1 MERVYTIMEKRSI
14 FPVELDTIWKET
26 ELYHVNSQG
35 NGTPLYL
42 HVKVHIYLVQ

>member
-1 MERVYTIMEKRSI
+1 MERVYTIMERQSI

-26 ELYHVNSQG
+26 GFYHVNSQG

-42 HVKVHIYLVQ
+42 HVKVNIYLVQ